1 MQISLEPIVVVVICI
16 VQHFNCVRELSVI
29 VVRLAVSAGVV
40 FGNWSTCACQ
50 NRNNISNHNIL
61 LKLSALFDEEVTA
74 RNMSLN
80 KRPVPM
86 IVRPTLLALNITF
99 IFPCKIWCSRVS
111 PGYFCRFNLNLPT
124 NSCWAIPHLVRSDVR
139 QYRVPYIF
147 QVNHSSQLEDDPRNF
162 LHGIGFLILDNA
174 RLTSCQFLSLIQ
186 RPCRES
192 RSMNWLIK

>member
-1 MQISLEPIVVVVICI
+1 MFSEIEVPAPVRTEIIFQIPTL
-16 VQHFNCVRELSVI
+16 F
-29 VVRLAVSAGVV
+29 
-40 FGNWSTCACQ
+40 
-50 NRNNISNHNIL
+50 NIL
-61 LKLSALFDEEVTA
+61 LELSGLFDEEVTA

-80 KRPVPM
+80 KRPILM

-111 PGYFCRFNLNLPT
+111 PGCLCRFNLNLPT
-124 NSCWAIPHLVRSDVR
+124 NSCWAIPHLMRSDVR

-147 QVNHSSQLEDDPRNF
+147 QVNHSWKLENDPRNF
-162 LHGIGFLILDNA
+162 LHSIGFLIPDNA

-192 RSMNWLIK
+192 HSINWSKCWDFHPVQTRRQLSY